1 MITPP
6 KTKIEIFFSFAT
18 LILSKMNKT
27 TNRTAE
33 RISRIVE
40 AVAYD
45 FSISVDDLIH
55 QRRGFMTTARHYAML
70 IAVDT
75 GEFME
80 QIAEYFG
87 VTSENVRYS
96 TIRHRWNMESSEPA
110 RARYNRIRKDLG
122 I

>member
-1 MITPP
+1 MT
-6 KTKIEIFFSFAT
+6 
-18 LILSKMNKT
+18 NT

-33 RISRIVE
+33 RIARIVE

-45 FSISVDDLIH
+45 FSISIDDLMH
-55 QRRGFMTTARHYAML
+55 KRRGFMTTARHYAML

-80 QIAEYFG
+80 QVAEYFG
-87 VTSENVRYS
+87 MTSENVRYS
-96 TIRHRWNMESSEPA
+96 TIRLRWVIETSEPA
-110 RARYNRIRKDLG
+110 RARYNRIRKELG

>member
-1 MITPP
+1 MT
-6 KTKIEIFFSFAT
+6 
-18 LILSKMNKT
+18 T

-33 RISRIVE
+33 RIARIVE

-45 FSISVDDLIH
+45 FSISIEDLMH
-55 QRRGFMTTARHYAML
+55 KRRGFMTTARHYAML

-96 TIRHRWNMESSEPA
+96 TIRLRWIIEANEPA
-110 RARYNRIRKDLG
+110 RSRYNRIRKELG